1 MRGFCNGWADRH
13 KDICN
18 SRVAFKTKNIDMEAR
33 KFELSLRVELD
44 IVSLFYISE
53 SNSFSKLGL
62 VIAFGKNIHLPEA
75 RKPNDI
81 YLSLV
86 YDVH

>member
-33 KFELSLRVELD
+33 KFELSLSMELD

-53 SNSFSKLGL
+53 SNSFRRFCFDYY
-62 VIAFGKNIHLPEA
+62 IWFGN
-75 RKPNDI
+75 RQD
-81 YLSLV
+81 SLV
-86 YDVH
+86 